1 MLEYKFAYLFLDLIG
16 LPIWLFLFINR
27 EDLRHKMIF
36 LSFLLGFA
44 GFFATYFYY
53 SRDYWN
59 PLSIM
64 NSPLLVEDFLFGF
77 LFGGIGSVFYEEIFG
92 KKILSRHIRKH
103 NWALFFVFIVGCSS
117 VIFNILFFNL
127 GINSIYA
134 ALIGFL
140 IAGLGIF
147 IFRKD
152 LIMDAL
158 ISGFLC
164 GTILLIGYVIALSVF
179 PLLFDAFWQLN
190 NLSGITIGKIPIE
203 EILWAFGFGMVVGP
217 MYEFYA
223 GLRFKK

>member
-1 MLEYKFAYLFLDLIG
+1 MFEYQFAYLFLDLIG
-16 LPIWLFLFINR
+16 LPIWLILFIHR
-27 EDLRHKMIF
+27 KDLRHKMIL
-36 LSFLLGFA
+36 LSFLLGFT
-44 GFFATYFYY
+44 GFFATHFYY
-53 SRDYWN
+53 GRDYWS
-59 PLSIM
+59 PLSITS
-64 NSPLLVEDFLFGF
+64 SPLLVEDFLFGF

-92 KKILSRHIRKH
+92 KKFSYRHIRKH

-117 VIFNILFFNL
+117 VIFNIMFFNV

-140 IAGLGIF
+140 TAGLGIF

-164 GTILLIGYVIALSVF
+164 GIILLIGYVIALRAF
-179 PLLFDAFWQLN
+179 PLLFQAFWQLD
-190 NLSGITIGKIPIE
+190 NLSGITIGKIPVE
-203 EILWAFGFGMVVGP
+203 EILWAFGLGMVAGP

-223 GLRFKK
+223 GLKFRK